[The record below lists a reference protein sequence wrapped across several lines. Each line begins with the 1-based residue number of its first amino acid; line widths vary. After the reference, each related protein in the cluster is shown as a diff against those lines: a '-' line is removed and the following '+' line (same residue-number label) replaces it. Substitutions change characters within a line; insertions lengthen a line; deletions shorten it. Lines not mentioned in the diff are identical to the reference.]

1 MSDIPDFKTLEEAKR
16 WLRANWDEGVHCPAC
31 GQDVKRYKRKLSSG
45 MATAL
50 IRLYHKSGGN
60 TLEWVHISEL
70 QPLNGGEFAQLK
82 RWQFID
88 EHLNEDETKR
98 TSGTWRMTNRG
109 IDFVRGKI
117 KARSHVWT
125 YNGKTVG
132 WSDEHITIQQA
143 LGDKFNYTEL
153 MRGGSN

>member
-1 MSDIPDFKTLEEAKR
+1 MSNIPDFKTLDEAKAY
-16 WLRANWDEGVHCPAC
+16 LREHWDEGADCPAC

-88 EHLNEDETKR
+88 EHLNEDEAKR

-109 IDFVRGKI
+109 IDFVRDKI
-117 KARSHVWT
+117 QARSHVYT

-132 WSDEHITIQQA
+132 WSDEHITIRDA
-143 LGDKFNYTEL
+143 LGDKFNYKEL
-153 MRGGSN
+153 MSA